1 VSADAADLISTKLF
15 ICENLRNLRMLFP
28 LLSRDWICIC
38 ASGRHPRFRM
48 PEEQQPEST
57 SPAPPKGLAPR
68 RRGRR
73 GGRGRRRPAPA
84 VSTGGQLPQTE
95 SPGKQIEPPIRL
107 REGMPERP
115 APSRP
120 KFQPDADA
128 PIEPPRE
135 KFQPAP
141 RRNDPDNS
149 AISRAVN
156 EVTDIVES
164 LRQALEQME
173 EVLELVE
180 HAERQKTADE
190 REIESLL
197 RALRQFQSRGERPER
212 PQRPERREPQNR
224 PPRPARQPEPQRT
237 EPPDRPEPPPVD

>member
-1 VSADAADLISTKLF
+1 
-15 ICENLRNLRMLFP
+15 
-28 LLSRDWICIC
+28 
-38 ASGRHPRFRM
+38 M
-48 PEEQQPEST
+48 PEEQQPASN
-57 SPAPPKGLAPR
+57 SPAPAKNLAPR

-84 VSTGGQLPQTE
+84 DPISGQAE
-95 SPGKQIEPPIRL
+95 SLATKTEPPIRL

-135 KFQPAP
+135 KFQTAP
-141 RRNDPDNS
+141 RRNDPDHS
-149 AISRAVN
+149 AINRAVN

-224 PPRPARQPEPQRT
+224 PPRPVRQPEPQRT
-237 EPPDRPEPPPVD
+237 EPPDSPEPPPVD